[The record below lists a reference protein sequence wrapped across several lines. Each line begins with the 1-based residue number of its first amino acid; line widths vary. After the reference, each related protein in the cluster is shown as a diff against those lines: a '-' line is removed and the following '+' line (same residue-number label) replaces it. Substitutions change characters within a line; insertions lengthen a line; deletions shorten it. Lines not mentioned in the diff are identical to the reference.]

1 FTGSDGV
8 APDNDPQLFVRG
20 SLAGLG
26 MNPNPGDTDGVVFQ
40 RKLSDNTN
48 KPGEIIEFAPDLV
61 LSWPPYLSGKNITW
75 REVVP

>member
-1 FTGSDGV
+1 
-8 APDNDPQLFVRG
+8 
-20 SLAGLG
+20 